1 MRRFLLLSL
10 VLGSAALQTPLA
22 AQAERQSPKPSFGGS
37 MIRLQALIQEPVPTG
52 LSPQDLAAY
61 QEHTDWLKGVVA
73 RLEHSI
79 KSPRD
84 VATGQASGRQAVGQ
98 SGEAPS
104 LEVAAP
110 RDRASGQ
117 ASGRQ
122 QVATVLSPD
131 MDLLM
136 KQIQEESQR
145 FVALTGRLKARHDMA
160 MSSIRNMKG

>member
-10 VLGSAALQTPLA
+10 VLGSAALQTTLS

-37 MIRLQALIQEPVPTG
+37 MIRLQALIQEPAPAG
-52 LSPQDLAAY
+52 LSSQDVAVY
-61 QEHTDWLKGVVA
+61 QAHTEWLKSVVA

-84 VATGQASGRQAVGQ
+84 IATGQASGRQAGSQ
-98 SGEAPS
+98 PGAQPSGE
-104 LEVAAP
+104 VTAP
-110 RDRASGQ
+110 RDRATGQ
-117 ASGRQ
+117 ASGQR

-145 FVALTGRLKARHDMA
+145 FDALTGRLKARHDMA